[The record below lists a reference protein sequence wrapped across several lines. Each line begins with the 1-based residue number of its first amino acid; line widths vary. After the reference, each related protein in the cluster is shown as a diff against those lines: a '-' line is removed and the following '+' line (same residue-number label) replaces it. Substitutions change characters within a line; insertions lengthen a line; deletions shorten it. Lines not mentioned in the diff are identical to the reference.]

1 MGGRCGCG
9 ETVPTLLACFVCG
22 TSTCATCAIHLESA
36 TYCSACA
43 GSLLDAPAV
52 RATTPFDLH

>member
-9 ETVPTLLACFVCG
+9 ETVSTLLACFECG

-36 TYCSACA
+36 TYCRACA
-43 GSLLDAPAV
+43 GSLLEAPKV

>member
-9 ETVPTLLACFVCG
+9 ETVPTLLACFECG
-22 TSTCATCAIHLESA
+22 TSTCATCAIDLESA
-36 TYCSACA
+36 TYCRACA
-43 GSLLDAPAV
+43 GALLDAPKV

>member
-9 ETVPTLLACFVCG
+9 MTVPTLLACFECG
-22 TSTCATCAIHLESA
+22 TSTCASCAIHLESA

>member
-9 ETVPTLLACFVCG
+9 ETVP

-43 GSLLDAPAV
+43 GALLDAPAV